1 MISVHEDTCSQR
13 GNLSSGHRATSVTP
27 IGGVDISSGLVGYT
41 DLPDILGFSPEILRV
56 FEEKFPD
63 SATLCLV
70 TSVFGGSILPPLDNL
85 YLDVVIFTPREVLE
99 PVSYL
104 IYIIAL
110 HYSHTHKSNI
120 TLIILSQHFRRS
132 STRA

>member
-1 MISVHEDTCSQR
+1 MVDLLPTH
-13 GNLSSGHRATSVTP
+13 

-41 DLPDILGFSPEILRV
+41 DLPDILGFSPELLRV

-63 SATLCLV
+63 RATLWLIPAV
-70 TSVFGGSILPPLDNL
+70 LRSPILPPLDNF

-104 IYIIAL
+104 IYIITL
-110 HYSHTHKSNI
+110 HYSHIYISCI
-120 TLIILSQHFRRS
+120 QAIAFRIYLTS
-132 STRA
+132 PS